1 MCIRDRD
8 QAHLALN
15 DGTMFGVEGTGF
27 MRLNIGTPRK
37 VLAEALEHV
46 RQACASLK
54 AAETAL

>member
-1 MCIRDRD
+1 
-8 QAHLALN
+8 
-15 DGTMFGVEGTGF
+15 MFGVEGTGF